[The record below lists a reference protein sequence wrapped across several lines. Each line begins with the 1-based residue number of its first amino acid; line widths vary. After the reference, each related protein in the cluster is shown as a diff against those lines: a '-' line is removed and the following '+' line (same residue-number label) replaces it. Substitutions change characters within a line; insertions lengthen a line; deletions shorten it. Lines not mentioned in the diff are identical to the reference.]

1 MAKTILVSQVGGPE
15 VMKVADVEPGH
26 PGPGEIRLRQT
37 AMGVN
42 FGDIHKRRG
51 TAPPHAMAEIRFP
64 FTPGLEAVGIVEEVG
79 AGVSEFKVGDRVAYA
94 VPSML
99 GGYAD
104 GRLFPAKRAF
114 KVPDGVADTD
124 AAALLYKGITVQGL
138 IKSCFVVQP
147 GHVLLVH
154 AAAGGVGTILCRWAH
169 QLGATV
175 IGTVST
181 QDKAAKAKSSGCEH
195 VIVTARQPFPDAVLA
210 LTNGVGVDAVYD
222 GVGQDVFL
230 DSFTCLR
237 KYGTM
242 ISYGQTS
249 GMPAPLD
256 PVMLQHKG
264 HYLTKFS
271 GSTYNADLGEYRKRV
286 DDVFAAMAAGLLPL
300 GTHAIYKLDD
310 VVTAHRDFEA
320 RRTTGSVVLIA

>member
-51 TAPPHAMAEIRFP
+51 TAPPHAMAEIAFP

-79 AGVSEFKVGDRVAYA
+79 AGVTEFKVGDRVAYA

-99 GGYAD
+99 GGYSE

-114 KVPDGVADTD
+114 KVPDTVADVD

-138 IKSCFVVQP
+138 VKSCFVVRP
-147 GHVLLVH
+147 GQVLLVH
-154 AAAGGVGTILCRWAH
+154 AAAGGVGTILCRWAR

-181 QDKAAKAKSSGCEH
+181 DQKVAKAIASGCDH
-195 VIVTARQPFPDAVLA
+195 VIVTASQRFPEAVLA
-210 LTNGVGVDAVYD
+210 LTDGVGVDAVYD
-222 GVGQDVFL
+222 GVGQNAFMA
-230 DSFTCLR
+230 SFTCLR

-249 GMPAPLD
+249 GMVEPFD

-271 GSTYNADLGEYRKRV
+271 GSTYNADVGEYRKRA
-286 DDVFAAMAAGLLPL
+286 DDVFVAMAAGILPL
-300 GTHAIYKLDD
+300 GTHSIYQLDD
-310 VVTAHRDFEA
+310 VVAAHRDFEA
-320 RRTTGSVVLIA
+320 RRTMGSVVLVA

>member
-1 MAKTILVSQVGGPE
+1 MAKTIVVAAVGGPE
-15 VMKVADVEPGH
+15 VMKIANIDVGH

-51 TAPPHAMAEIRFP
+51 TAPAHAMAEIQFP
-64 FTPGLEAVGIVEEVG
+64 FTPGLEAVGIVEEIG
-79 AGVSEFKVGDRVAYA
+79 DGVSEFKVGDRVAYA

-99 GGYAD
+99 GGYAA

-114 KVPDGVADTD
+114 KVPDGVADID

-138 IKSCFVVQP
+138 LKSCFVVRA

-169 QLGATV
+169 QLGAMV
-175 IGTVST
+175 VGTVSHE
-181 QDKAAKAKSSGCEH
+181 DKAGKAKASGCDH
-195 VIVTARQPFPDAVLA
+195 VIVTSRQPFPEAVLA
-210 LTNGVGVDAVYD
+210 LTDGVGVDAVYD

-230 DSFTCLR
+230 DSLRCLR
-237 KYGTM
+237 KYGMM

-249 GMPAPLD
+249 GMVEPFD
-256 PVMLQHKG
+256 PVLLQHKG
-264 HYLTKFS
+264 LYLTKFS
-271 GSTYNADLGEYRKRV
+271 GSTYNADVGEYRRRV
-286 DDVFAAMAAGLLPL
+286 DDVFTAMAAGILPL
-300 GTHAIYKLDD
+300 GTHSIYQLDD
-310 VVTAHRDFEA
+310 VVTAHRDFES
-320 RRTTGSVVLIA
+320 RRTTGSVVLVA